1 MEVLARFTED
11 LGLAQQRY
19 VAYVADGL
27 MLGNRPDLIGGG
39 LLRSAGGWEQVR
51 LASKYGEHLKSD
63 ERILGDSD
71 FVEQVLGLASEQLE
85 KTERLRSKG
94 MNIDT
99 LAQKV
104 AEVLGIKVDEIW
116 RGGKKPVTVMGR
128 SLLCHWATSEL
139 GMTAEA
145 VSKSVG
151 ITAAAVVRA
160 AQRGQALAASR
171 KLYLDQ

>member
-1 MEVLARFTED
+1 MAT
-11 LGLAQQRY
+11 
-19 VAYVADGL
+19 
-27 MLGNRPDLIGGG
+27 
-39 LLRSAGGWEQVR
+39 
-51 LASKYGEHLKSD
+51 KYGEHLKSD

-85 KTERLRSKG
+85 KTERLRCKG
-94 MNIDT
+94 MDLDA

-104 AEVLGIKVDEIW
+104 AEVLGINVDEIW
-116 RGGKKPVTVMGR
+116 RGGKKPVTVTGR

-160 AQRGQALAASR
+160 AQRGQAVAVAR
-171 KLYLDQ
+171 KLYLD